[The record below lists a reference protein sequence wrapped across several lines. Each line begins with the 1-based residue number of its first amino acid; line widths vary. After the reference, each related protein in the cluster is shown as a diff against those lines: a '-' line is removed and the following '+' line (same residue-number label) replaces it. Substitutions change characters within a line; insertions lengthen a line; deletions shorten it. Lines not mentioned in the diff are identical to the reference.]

1 MVFSGDKFPIRKEE
15 QMHKFTMED
24 KSVGNGTEERNP
36 VSLWLDLIWQR
47 RQHIFPKTGVIQCM
61 ETHCTEGPQEG
72 YTTIQGDANLE

>member
-36 VSLWLDLIWQR
+36 VSLWLDLIWER
-47 RQHIFPKTGVIQCM
+47 RQHIFPKTGVI
-61 ETHCTEGPQEG
+61 
-72 YTTIQGDANLE
+72 